1 MVSDDPWVRP
11 NVSESKCCFCSPF
24 WYNKKADSTWTVSW
38 EFHVAEK
45 AWVFSSRRV
54 RRLCMSLKWRWVVQN
69 SIGIGAETVVHVWQ
83 YTIFS
88 RVHLRANN
96 EMVCCLLASLFGF
109 CVALFVGLSVC
120 FGLVCLLVGLVWFSL
135 VWFVR
140 WLVWSVLVWCSLV
153 CFACCLVLFWLI
165 ICFFLVCLFVLFV
178 WFSLFYRYIVHH
190 MCCDACCRDRAAWI
204 PESEAGWQVNVER
217 SLQQTQSRLGAAME
231 GLASEDWGAWI
242 CSVRGPGFCD
252 LRSWP
257 QSRLGYMSF
266 LSPTG
271 LVFLVPWNVR

>member
-1 MVSDDPWVRP
+1 MDCLV
-11 NVSESKCCFCSPF
+11 
-24 WYNKKADSTWTVSW
+24 

-69 SIGIGAETVVHVWQ
+69 SIGIGAEIVVHVWQ

-165 ICFFLVCLFVLFV
+165 ICFFWCVCLFCLF
-178 WFSLFYRYIVHH
+178 
-190 MCCDACCRDRAAWI
+190 
-204 PESEAGWQVNVER
+204 
-217 SLQQTQSRLGAAME
+217 
-231 GLASEDWGAWI
+231 
-242 CSVRGPGFCD
+242 
-252 LRSWP
+252 
-257 QSRLGYMSF
+257 
-266 LSPTG
+266 G
-271 LVFLVPWNVR
+271 LVCFIVTLFIICVAMLVAGTGQLGSLNLRPVGR